1 MTLFSSSAE
10 AVFGN
15 VRRSNCCR
23 RLEGGMPLLSK
34 EVKDGWSFRC
44 NSIIGVV
51 AGVVGGVF
59 NGECSGENK
68 DKAARSMAV
77 GGGRG

>member
-1 MTLFSSSAE
+1 M
-10 AVFGN
+10 
-15 VRRSNCCR
+15 
-23 RLEGGMPLLSK
+23 SK